1 MRLPSASHILAGF
14 HAHRPVPGLPWLHM
28 LGDEWLASRTD
39 IAWHAHDLWEVYL
52 QLDGQ
57 AEWHDRRRTATLQPG
72 DGYLAPPGIEHR
84 LGTVQGVRHHFL
96 FAIIDLDGWLRRRQ
110 PDLLPVMAKAQ
121 RRFHAGPAE
130 ALRAPLQLLCAAVT
144 RDSAHRELAVAIA
157 LDAVCLAAVEWAV
170 DPVPPSLRP
179 EHPAVARV
187 RARIDG
193 APGRPWTLA
202 ELAAGTGLGPK
213 HLCTRFG
220 REVGQT
226 PHQYLLAARIEGVK
240 RALVESDLAIAALA
254 QDFGFASSQH
264 LSRVF
269 ARRVGLA
276 PQRFRTTHREGPGAT
291 PR

>member
-1 MRLPSASHILAGF
+1 MGASTLAVAYLAAAVLFIL
-14 HAHRPVPGLPWLHM
+14 GLK
-28 LGDEWLASRTD
+28 GLASP
-39 IAWHAHDLWEVYL
+39 
-52 QLDGQ
+52 
-57 AEWHDRRRTATLQPG
+57 RTARAGNAYAMAGMVLAALVTLASPQVG
-72 DGYLAPPGIEHR
+72 EYGWIVAGVAIGGGIGAVLARRVKMTDMPQ
-84 LGTVQGVRHHFL
+84 LV
-96 FAIIDLDGWLRRRQ
+96 AILHSFVGL
-110 PDLLPVMAKAQ
+110 
-121 RRFHAGPAE
+121 
-130 ALRAPLQLLCAAVT
+130 AAVLVGFANYLGPEVQMEGAE
-144 RDSAHRELAVAIA
+144 RAIHEVEIYLGILIGAVAIA

-170 DPVPPSLRP
+170 DPAPPSLRP

-187 RARIDG
+187 RARIDA
-193 APGRPWTLA
+193 APGRPWTLS

-276 PQRFRTTHREGPGAT
+276 PQRFRTTHREVPGPT